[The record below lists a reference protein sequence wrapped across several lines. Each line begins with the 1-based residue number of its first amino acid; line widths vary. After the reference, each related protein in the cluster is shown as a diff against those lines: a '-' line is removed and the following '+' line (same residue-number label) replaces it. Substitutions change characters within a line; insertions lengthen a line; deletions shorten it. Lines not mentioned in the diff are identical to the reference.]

1 MDNTG
6 EIVLTALALILVI
19 EGVIYALFPD
29 GMKKVMAAMQEI
41 PASTLRSFGLSAA
54 ALSPICDHNLLS
66 ICPILSIADQRH

>member
-54 ALSPICDHNLLS
+54 ITGVIIVWLIRFGYRMSGG
-66 ICPILSIADQRH
+66 

>member
-29 GMKKVMAAMQEI
+29 RMKKMMAAMQEI
-41 PASTLRSFGLSAA
+41 PASTLRSFGMSAA
-54 ALSPICDHNLLS
+54 ITGIIIVWLIRFAYRVSGG
-66 ICPILSIADQRH
+66 